1 MFTGSLVALITP
13 FKNGSVDEKG
23 FEKFVAWQIKEG
35 TDGLVP
41 CGTTGESPTLS
52 MEEHKRVI
60 DICIAAAKGT
70 GVPVIAGTGSN
81 STAEAIDLTQHAK
94 KAGADAAMLVV
105 PYYNKPTQ
113 EGLFQHFKAVAEAVD
128 IPILLYNVPPRTGGD
143 MQVETVMRLSQVK
156 NIIGIKD
163 ASYDM
168 ARPTLTK
175 LKAKK
180 GFIQLSGEDAS
191 AVGFLAQGG
200 DGCISV
206 TANVA
211 PRLCGDMHDA
221 WKKRDL
227 DKVFEIQDRLM
238 PLHKAMFC
246 ETSPGPVKYGA
257 ELIGQ
262 CERRD
267 APADGADHRE
277 QQEGRARG
285 DGPCGPDQLGS
296 SSQKRVIPSEARDLS
311 RCRSKVLAALG
322 MTPVAGRI
330 DVDTRRL
337 QLAKKPDLDRTVVA
351 QNRKARHNYF
361 IEETFEAG
369 LALTGTEVK
378 SLRGGRST
386 IAESYVTEEGGEA
399 WLVNAN
405 IPNTPRA
412 TASITS
418 RAGRAS
424 CCCTASRSTS

>member
-1 MFTGSLVALITP
+1 MFGGSLVALITP

-23 FEKFVAWQIKEG
+23 FEKFVGWQIKEG

-52 MEEHKRVI
+52 PEEQKRLI
-60 DICIAAAKGT
+60 DICIQAAKGS

-81 STAEAIDLTQHAK
+81 NTEKSIEMTQYAK

-143 MQVETVMRLSQVK
+143 MQVDTVVRLSQVK

-175 LKAKK
+175 LRARK

-211 PRLCGDMHDA
+211 PRLCADMHDA
-221 WKKRDL
+221 WKARDL

-238 PLHKAMFC
+238 PLHKALFV
-246 ETSPGPVKYGA
+246 ETSPAPVKYA
-257 ELIGQ
+257 CEVIGQ
-262 CERRD
+262 ATARLRLPLVECGDATKKQVRD
-267 APADGADHRE
+267 AMVH
-277 QQEGRARG
+277 
-285 DGPCGPDQLGS
+285 
-296 SSQKRVIPSEARDLS
+296 
-311 RCRSKVLAALG
+311 
-322 MTPVAGRI
+322 
-330 DVDTRRL
+330 
-337 QLAKKPDLDRTVVA
+337 
-351 QNRKARHNYF
+351 
-361 IEETFEAG
+361 AG
-369 LALTGTEVK
+369 L
-378 SLRGGRST
+378 
-386 IAESYVTEEGGEA
+386 I
-399 WLVNAN
+399 N
-405 IPNTPRA
+405 
-412 TASITS
+412 
-418 RAGRAS
+418 
-424 CCCTASRSTS
+424 